1 MAVPV
6 GLAAVGVAKKA
17 PKPTSDNAMG
27 YLIAGV
33 VGLWL
38 LKSAAGKILDPLAG
52 IGGAFA
58 DVGGAVKTGTMAA
71 VNVGDELTGGIQ
83 GDPRT
88 LGYYTE
94 YDVPFSDTNIPLVN
108 VKESDQSWLD
118 YTTTVDFP
126 GIPEYNLLDT
136 PGKIG
141 GLFRK
146 VF

>member
-1 MAVPV
+1 MVAA
-6 GLAAVGVAKKA
+6 LAAVGAAKAA
-17 PKPTSDNAMG
+17 PKPSKDNAMG
-27 YLIAGV
+27 YLLAGI

-38 LKSAAGKILDPLAG
+38 LKSLAGKVLDPLG
-52 IGGAFA
+52 DIGGGI
-58 DVGGAVKTGTMAA
+58 VTGTKA
-71 VNVGDELTGGIQ
+71 VVHVGDELTGGIQ

-88 LGYYTE
+88 LGYWTE
-94 YDVPFSDTNIPLVN
+94 FDAPFLDTDIPLVN
-108 VKESDQSWLD
+108 VKEPDQSWLD

-141 GLFRK
+141 GLFKR

>member
-1 MAVPV
+1 MVVAK
-6 GLAAVGVAKKA
+6 AAVGAAKAA
-17 PKPTSDNAMG
+17 PKPSADNAMG
-27 YLIAGV
+27 YLLAGV

-38 LKSAAGKILDPLAG
+38 LKNAAGKILDPLAG

-58 DVGGAVKTGTMAA
+58 DVGRGVATGTRA
-71 VNVGDELTGGIQ
+71 VVHVGDELTGGIQ
-83 GDPRT
+83 GDPRKAS
-88 LGYYTE
+88 YWYE
-94 YDVPFSDTNIPLVN
+94 FDVPFSDVQIPLVN

-126 GIPEYNLLDT
+126 GVPEYNLLDT

-141 GLFRK
+141 GLFKR

>member
-1 MAVPV
+1 MVVA
-6 GLAAVGVAKKA
+6 LAAVGAAKAA
-17 PKPTSDNAMG
+17 PKPSKDNAMG
-27 YLIAGV
+27 YLLAGV

-38 LKSAAGKILDPLAG
+38 LKSLAGKVLDPLG
-52 IGGAFA
+52 DVA
-58 DVGGAVKTGTMAA
+58 DAAKVAAQKT
-71 VNVGDELTGGIQ
+71 VYVGDELTGGIQ

-94 YDVPFSDTNIPLVN
+94 FDVPFSDVQIPLVN

-126 GIPEYNLLDT
+126 GVPEYNLMDT

-141 GLFRK
+141 GLFK
-146 VF
+146 GIF

>member
-1 MAVPV
+1 MVAA
-6 GLAAVGVAKKA
+6 LAAVGAAKAA
-17 PKPTSDNAMG
+17 PKPSKDNAMG
-27 YLIAGV
+27 YLLAGI

-38 LKSAAGKILDPLAG
+38 LKSLAGKVLDPLG
-52 IGGAFA
+52 DIGGGI
-58 DVGGAVKTGTMAA
+58 VTGTKA
-71 VNVGDELTGGIQ
+71 VVHVGDELTGGIQ

-88 LGYYTE
+88 LGYWTE
-94 YDVPFSDTNIPLVN
+94 FDAPFTDTDIPLVN
-108 VKESDQSWLD
+108 VKEPDQSWLD

-141 GLFRK
+141 GLFKR